1 MKQPKKNKKDSLGMS
16 SYTALQRGASI
27 VAGEVHKILGAHN
40 LTVSQFGVLEALH
53 VYGPMY
59 QRDLAEQILKT
70 TGNITT
76 VIDNLEKRELVKR
89 VREMKDRRY
98 FQVVLTPEG
107 EKLIRR
113 IYPTH
118 TKRVQQVLDLLAPEE
133 QEELKRL
140 CMKLEQAIEKK

>member
-1 MKQPKKNKKDSLGMS
+1 MKQPKKSKKESLGMTVFSAMQRSIS
-16 SYTALQRGASI
+16 SVNSD
-27 VAGEVHKILGAHN
+27 VHKILGPLN
-40 LTVSQFGVLEALH
+40 ITVSQFGVLEALH

-59 QRDLAEQILKT
+59 QRDLADQILKT

-89 VREMKDRRY
+89 VREVKDRRY

-113 IYPTH
+113 IFPTH
-118 TKRVQQVLDLLAPEE
+118 VKRVQQVMDLLTTEE
-133 QEELKRL
+133 QEEFKRL
-140 CMKLEQAIEKK
+140 CQKLVQAIEAK